1 MFWEH
6 FALLKAYFHFEKFIG
21 PKIDH
26 VKIHA
31 LFDEGKLDL

>member
-1 MFWEH
+1 MFWGH

-31 LFDEGKLDL
+31 FLDEQKLDL